1 MPNIE
6 IKALEY
12 EVQFY
17 SVDTAKYIETN
28 CNTVTF
34 LNLGTATA
42 LIETVPL
49 VQNQSLQIGG
59 NQGEITKQRFFIN
72 FISGIGLTNN
82 VVVILKRYKN
92 L

>member
-1 MPNIE
+1 MTEIN

-17 SVDTAKYIETN
+17 SVDTSKYIDTD

-42 LIETVPL
+42 NIETVPL

-59 NQGEITKQRFFIN
+59 NQGEYTKQRFFIN
-72 FISGIGLTNN
+72 FTTGAGLTQNC
-82 VVVILKRYKN
+82 VVILKRYKN